1 MRTATDTMRSLA
13 TAAAFMIVIALPSL
27 LLAEDLFQRAPGPE
41 PRRRRLIRAYHDLL
55 KLYQP

>member
-1 MRTATDTMRSLA
+1 
-13 TAAAFMIVIALPSL
+13 MIVIALPSL